1 MLFRQAQIEDLE
13 AIWQIILYAKETMR
27 QRGSLQ
33 WQDGY
38 PFRGTIEQDIAHHY
52 AYVVEEAGEIVAYAA
67 ISGDGEPTY
76 QKIEGAWLSDAP
88 YIVGHRIAVSE
99 RGKGKGLASYI
110 IQQAEEIA
118 LVRGFHSLRA
128 DTNYDNLAMKHILE
142 KEGFVYCGIIQ
153 VRDGKR
159 EAFQKILK

>member
-1 MLFRQAQIEDLE
+1 MLFRQAKIEDLE

-27 QRGSLQ
+27 QRGSEQ
-33 WQDGY
+33 WQDAY
-38 PFRGTIEQDIAHHY
+38 PFRKTIEQDIAHHY

-88 YIVGHRIAVSE
+88 YIVGHRIAVSD

-118 LVRGFHSLRA
+118 LTRGFHSLRA

>member
-1 MLFRQAQIEDLE
+1 MWWRTPVIHGQ
-13 AIWQIILYAKETMR
+13 
-27 QRGSLQ
+27 
-33 WQDGY
+33 
-38 PFRGTIEQDIAHHY
+38 
-52 AYVVEEAGEIVAYAA
+52 
-67 ISGDGEPTY
+67 
-76 QKIEGAWLSDAP
+76 
-88 YIVGHRIAVSE
+88 
-99 RGKGKGLASYI
+99 GLASYI